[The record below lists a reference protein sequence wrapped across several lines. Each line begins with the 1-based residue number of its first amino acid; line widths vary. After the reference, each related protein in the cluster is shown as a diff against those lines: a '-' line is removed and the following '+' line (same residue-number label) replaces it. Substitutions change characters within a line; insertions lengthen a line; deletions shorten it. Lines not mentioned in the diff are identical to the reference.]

1 MLPFDWTPAGRL
13 GYTASAVVVY
23 GLSLF
28 ACGAAVA
35 VLVARWWAHRR
46 RLAVAE
52 QELSVRNR
60 LAPGHAVLT
69 GAVEVDEGAPAVR
82 IAIVQQ
88 GREWR
93 TKNGWGHEWREIE
106 RSITVRPFCLELPSG
121 QSVRVVPD
129 EDVRLV
135 DALDEMKGDGTM
147 RRVRVATLSAG
158 EVVTA
163 TGRLVRERAAGG
175 GGGYRDSGSAL
186 VLRGVRSEPLFLSTA
201 PLTEPGERWSRF
213 YARAAAVALVA
224 LAFLHG
230 VVFLSFH
237 RLVASGEVVVAD
249 VQSHRT
255 YTTRN
260 KNTTTT
266 HYEITASAV
275 DPSGAEHVFV
285 DEVNRAAYSRVVT
298 GEAKKAPFF
307 VAKGDPSTYRVGIE
321 PQIGSGAFVG
331 WVLVTSTFVVGILLW
346 RRAKKSWFEN
356 DKVIDRASGRLVQP
370 PA

>member
-1 MLPFDWTPAGRL
+1 MDLLDWTPNGRL
-13 GYTASAVVVY
+13 GYAASAFVVY
-23 GLSLF
+23 GLGLF

-52 QELSVRNR
+52 QELSVRNQ
-60 LAPGHAVLT
+60 LALGHAVLT
-69 GAVEVDEGAPAVR
+69 GTVALNDAEPAVR

-88 GREWR
+88 GREWK
-93 TKNGWGHEWREIE
+93 TKNGWAHEWREIE

-135 DALDEMKGDGTM
+135 DALDETKGDGTM
-147 RRVRVATLSAG
+147 RRVRVATLAAG
-158 EVVTA
+158 EVITA

-175 GGGYRDSGSAL
+175 GGGYRDSGSAF
-186 VLRGVRSEPLFLSTA
+186 VLRGVRGEPLLLSTS
-201 PLTEPGERWSRF
+201 PLTEPAERWSRF
-213 YARAAAVALVA
+213 YGWSAVLAVVV

-237 RLVASGEVVVAD
+237 RLVASGEVVAAD

-255 YTTRN
+255 YTTRS

-266 HYEITASAV
+266 HYEITACAF

-285 DEVNRAAYSRVVT
+285 DEVSYSAYARVVA
-298 GEAKKAPFF
+298 GESNAPFL
-307 VAKGDPSTYRVGIE
+307 VAGGDFSTYRVGIE
-321 PQIGSGAFVG
+321 PQIEGGALVA
-331 WVLVTSTFVVGILLW
+331 WLLVTGTFVVVLLV
-346 RRAKKSWFEN
+346 RRKRKKAWFEN
-356 DKVIDRASGRLVQP
+356 EKVIDGGSGRLVPP